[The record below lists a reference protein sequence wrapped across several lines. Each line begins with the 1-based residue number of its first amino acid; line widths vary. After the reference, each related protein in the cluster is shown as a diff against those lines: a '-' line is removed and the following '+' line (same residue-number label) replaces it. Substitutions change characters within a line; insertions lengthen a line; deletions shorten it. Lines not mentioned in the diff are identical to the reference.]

1 MNHVRHLSITAAWLA
16 GLLSFAAWGHSDD
29 GFDERAKGSGTP
41 AVVFARF
48 TPSILRFDRTTPFTL
63 TAKIGNGVADRVVLT
78 QENGSETAMRD
89 DGTQGDA
96 VAGDGV
102 YTVQLP
108 AALAVSGL
116 QADDVYRKFIGY
128 IDAYVGTSRASRYNT
143 FASIWGAEMGVVNV
157 VTASATA
164 HYSNYVLNIVDPT
177 SFAAGPGDF
186 QPVVSKLYQVLPD
199 QFDFVDVVFD
209 GIHVGNRYHF
219 AVRNDVSGLG
229 MAISNSGSQ
238 YGSASR
244 LKGISAFPV
253 NNIFDTV
260 DPGHSHEIGH
270 QWINFLKQA
279 QLATGKPHW
288 PYSTLASGTM
298 GFSIPGSLAGG
309 EYRCVLTPV
318 DGGLQALVRTQPKV
332 FKDLDLYL
340 MGLLPANQVA
350 THYVFKDQV
359 AAASTSC
366 MGTLPYSLFNA
377 ISINDIIASDGPR
390 SPAYPNAQKDFKVA
404 VLVVSDAKLS
414 PEAMAHYHWFAKR
427 AEATELVATHLGF
440 TKESSAPWYL
450 QTGQRSTLNSRLR
463 DGAGAGTFV
472 TVFEFFAPS
481 LNHYF
486 RTANADEAAWLSA
499 NPSLGWNPTGK
510 NFKAYARHDHPSTVK
525 PVCRFYGSVS
535 PGPNSHFFTADAGEC
550 AWLKQIQAQTPAGQP
565 RWNYEEIAFA
575 IDVHANGSCPASA
588 PVPIYRVYNNRAA
601 QNDSNHRYATD
612 TTVYQQMIGQGWKG
626 EGVVMCA
633 PS

>member
-1 MNHVRHLSITAAWLA
+1 MNRARHLSITAAWLA
-16 GLLSFAAWGHSDD
+16 GILSFAAWGLSDD
-29 GFDERAKGSGTP
+29 GFDERAKGSGSP
-41 AVVFARF
+41 AVVSARF

-108 AALAVSGL
+108 AALAVAGL

-186 QPVVSKLYQVLPD
+186 QSVVSKLYQVLPD

-209 GIHVGNRYHF
+209 GIHVGNRFHF

-229 MAISNSGSQ
+229 MAISNNGGQ

-279 QLATGKPHW
+279 QLAA
-288 PYSTLASGTM
+288 TLEHLAHAGLLVLM
-298 GFSIPGSLAGG
+298 AVAGGVLAGPRALAPG
-309 EYRCVLTPV
+309 FERRPLEPFARSFVYFF
-318 DGGLQALVRTQPKV
+318 ALVPVLVGTLLAVLAGRPSPV
-332 FKDLDLYL
+332 GGAGPLVVLS
-340 MGLLPANQVA
+340 GLAV
-350 THYVFKDQV
+350 VV
-359 AAASTSC
+359 AAGDVIRLHRQRVSPLVWLALLIAPPAIIVTATV
-366 MGTLPYSLFNA
+366 TLPWTV
-377 ISINDIIASDGPR
+377 
-390 SPAYPNAQKDFKVA
+390 SPPALARKV
-404 VLVVSDAKLS
+404 VPGWMKVSSSKL
-414 PEAMAHYHWFAKR
+414 MK
-427 AEATELVATHLGF
+427 
-440 TKESSAPWYL
+440 KESLSLTIGPESQPPHL
-450 QTGQRSTLNSRLR
+450 SNSNVPGLTVRPFASVPTRLSSR
-463 DGAGAGTFV
+463 
-472 TVFEFFAPS
+472 
-481 LNHYF
+481 N
-486 RTANADEAAWLSA
+486 
-499 NPSLGWNPTGK
+499 
-510 NFKAYARHDHPSTVK
+510 
-525 PVCRFYGSVS
+525 
-535 PGPNSHFFTADAGEC
+535 
-550 AWLKQIQAQTPAGQP
+550 Q
-565 RWNYEEIAFA
+565 
-575 IDVHANGSCPASA
+575 
-588 PVPIYRVYNNRAA
+588 
-601 QNDSNHRYATD
+601 
-612 TTVYQQMIGQGWKG
+612 
-626 EGVVMCA
+626 
-633 PS
+633 